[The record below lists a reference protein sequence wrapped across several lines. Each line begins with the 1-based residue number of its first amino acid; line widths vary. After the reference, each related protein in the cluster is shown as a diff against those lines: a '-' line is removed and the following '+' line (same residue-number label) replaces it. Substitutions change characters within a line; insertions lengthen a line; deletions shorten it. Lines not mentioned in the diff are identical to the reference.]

1 MFKAAFAL
9 GALAQSSGALQ
20 EGFLKHLGDVVTVLL
35 DLVRLS
41 LFSFFMCFQTLDH
54 DQIWG
59 LVYKMLRRN
68 HPKFDLTIISQI
80 CGRVIL
86 RFIE

>member
-9 GALAQSSGALQ
+9 GALAQFSGALQ
-20 EGFLKHLGDVVTVLL
+20 EGFLKHLGDIVTVLL
-35 DLVRLS
+35 DLVCL
-41 LFSFFMCFQTLDH
+41 SFFMCFQTLDH

-80 CGRVIL
+80 CGRDS
-86 RFIE
+86 